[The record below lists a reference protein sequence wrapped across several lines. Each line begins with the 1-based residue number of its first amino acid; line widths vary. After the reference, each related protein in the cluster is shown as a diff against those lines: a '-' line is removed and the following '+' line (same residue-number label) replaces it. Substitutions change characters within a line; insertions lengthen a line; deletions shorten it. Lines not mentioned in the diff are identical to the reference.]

1 MIVLDAS
8 VLIAYLDA
16 NDLHH
21 ETAEML
27 LAREIDDELA
37 VNPLTLAE
45 VLVGPARDGRLE
57 SVLAV
62 LDDLEITTL
71 SFPADAAVRLARL
84 RVTTQLRIPD
94 CCVLLSAHEEAA
106 RVATFEPGSLH
117 AAERTGSLSSGRV
130 RTETAES
137 GLAGSGVAEHLRPPG
152 AA

>member
-1 MIVLDAS
+1 MAGVIVLDAS

-71 SFPADAAVRLARL
+71 SFPGSAAVRLARL
-84 RVTTQLRIPD
+84 RVTTKLRIPD

-106 RVATFEPGSLH
+106 RVATFDTRLLH
-117 AAERTGSLSSGRV
+117 AAERY
-130 RTETAES
+130 
-137 GLAGSGVAEHLRPPG
+137 GLVVLGQGQN
-152 AA
+152 

>member
-1 MIVLDAS
+1 MAGVIVLDAS

-71 SFPADAAVRLARL
+71 SFPGSAAVRLARL

-106 RVATFEPGSLH
+106 RVATFDTRLLH
-117 AAERTGSLSSGRV
+117 AAERY
-130 RTETAES
+130 
-137 GLAGSGVAEHLRPPG
+137 GLVVLGQGQN
-152 AA
+152 